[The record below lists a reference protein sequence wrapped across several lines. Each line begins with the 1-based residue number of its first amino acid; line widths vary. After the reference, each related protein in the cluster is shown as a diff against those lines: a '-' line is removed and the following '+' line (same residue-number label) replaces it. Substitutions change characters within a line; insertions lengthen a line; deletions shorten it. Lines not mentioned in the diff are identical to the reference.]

1 MCNSLYACIS
11 LIKIVYLCMENLFR
25 MALDYGAYIAMAG
38 IGLYA
43 IFVGEIISIF
53 NYMLEP
59 SGQALLDDFIKPPVE
74 PTAKILQFISIGVAP
89 GLVMSATSF
98 MIARRF
104 GSKQIGW
111 LIIAGGLVLLIG
123 MFYANTMIDGIE
135 KDLRVFTVTVTPPL
149 FMAVSIPMMV
159 VGALLFR
166 IKKRPKKYF

>member
-1 MCNSLYACIS
+1 
-11 LIKIVYLCMENLFR
+11 
-25 MALDYGAYIAMAG
+25 MALQYGAYIAMAG

-43 IFVGEIISIF
+43 IFVGEMISIF

-59 SGQALLDDFIKPPVE
+59 SEEALLDDFIKPPVD
-74 PTAKILQFISIGVAP
+74 ASGKILQFISIGVAP
-89 GLVMSATSF
+89 GLVMSATAY
-98 MIARRF
+98 MIARKF

-135 KDLRVFTVTVTPPL
+135 KDLRVFTVTITPPL
-149 FMAVSIPMMV
+149 FMAVSIPMMI

>member
-1 MCNSLYACIS
+1 
-11 LIKIVYLCMENLFR
+11 
-25 MALDYGAYIAMAG
+25 MALQYGAYIAMAG

-43 IFVGEIISIF
+43 IFVGEMISIF

-59 SGQALLDDFIKPPVE
+59 SGEALLDDFIKPPVD
-74 PTAKILQFISIGVAP
+74 ASGKILQFISIGVAP
-89 GLVMSATSF
+89 GLVMSATAY
-98 MIARRF
+98 MIARKF

-111 LIIAGGLVLLIG
+111 LIIIGGLVLLIG

-135 KDLRVFTVTVTPPL
+135 KDLRVFTVTITPPL
-149 FMAVSIPMMV
+149 FMAVSIPMMI

>member
-1 MCNSLYACIS
+1 MA
-11 LIKIVYLCMENLFR
+11 NLFR
-25 MALDYGAYIAMAG
+25 MALQYGAYIAMAG

-43 IFVGEIISIF
+43 IFVGEMISIF

-59 SGQALLDDFIKPPVE
+59 SGEALLDDFIKPPVD
-74 PTAKILQFISIGVAP
+74 ASGKILQFISIGVAP
-89 GLVMSATSF
+89 GLVMTATSYL
-98 MIARRF
+98 IARKF
-104 GSKQIGW
+104 GSKQTGW
-111 LIIAGGLVLLIG
+111 LIIIGGLVLLIG

-135 KDLRVFTVTVTPPL
+135 KDLRVFAVTIPPPL

>member
-1 MCNSLYACIS
+1 MA
-11 LIKIVYLCMENLFR
+11 NLFR
-25 MALDYGAYIAMAG
+25 MALQYGAYIAMAG

-43 IFVGEIISIF
+43 IFVGEMISIF
-53 NYMLEP
+53 NYMLES
-59 SGQALLDDFIKPPVE
+59 SGEALLDDFIKPPVD
-74 PTAKILQFISIGVAP
+74 ASGKILQFISIGVAP

-98 MIARRF
+98 MIARKF

-149 FMAVSIPMMV
+149 FMAVSIPMMI

-166 IKKRPKKYF
+166 LKKRPKRYF